1 MASVDILPMYLLIME
16 LRLDAMLYANLGNEN
31 SDARHTKCP
40 VGPEVS
46 TPGLLKVVRIF
57 ISLNENKGLEKFGK
71 KSRIIF
77 GCQLCLM
84 FTKFSSFVVD
94 QGSSNIFAYN
104 YLCTKYCKMQNL
116 IHAGVITKAK

>member
-1 MASVDILPMYLLIME
+1 VASVDILPMYLLIME

-40 VGPEVS
+40 AGPEVS

-57 ISLNENKGLEKFGK
+57 ISLNENRGLEKFGK

-77 GCQLCLM
+77 GCQLLSYVHEI
-84 FTKFSSFVVD
+84 FFV
-94 QGSSNIFAYN
+94 
-104 YLCTKYCKMQNL
+104 CC
-116 IHAGVITKAK
+116 